1 MTISTIVTCFNHV
14 KNLVV
19 ETELGSAD
27 CYIWQECFLLKEIFG
42 KNVDSKKGV
51 QQEPIIDELKTAF
64 NIGYLL
70 LSL

>member
-1 MTISTIVTCFNHV
+1 M
-14 KNLVV
+14 V

-64 NIGYLL
+64 NVGYLL
-70 LSL
+70 FSL